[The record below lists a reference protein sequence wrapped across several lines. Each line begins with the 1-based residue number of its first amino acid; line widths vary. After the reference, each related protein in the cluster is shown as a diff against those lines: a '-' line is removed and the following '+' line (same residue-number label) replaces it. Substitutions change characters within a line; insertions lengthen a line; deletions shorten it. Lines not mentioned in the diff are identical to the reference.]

1 MVTQHTS
8 DTPKGGTVENII
20 AFLKIF
26 STQWLLQSILSGIV
40 IVIVIMTVTWTPVSS
55 ITDRRFGLKELEVKN
70 TYDLQVKTMEFLE
83 NDVMDR
89 LDDIYKRLDSVEEMD
104 KLQNS
109 RIDQLDERITELEDS
124 H

>member
-1 MVTQHTS
+1 MVSQQTPDS
-8 DTPKGGTVENII
+8 PKGGTVENII

-26 STQWLLQSILSGIV
+26 STQGLLQSVLSGIV
-40 IVIVIMTVTWTPVSS
+40 IVIVIMTVTWTPISS
-55 ITDRRFGLKELEVKN
+55 ITDRRFGLKELQVQN

-83 NDVMDR
+83 NDVMNR
-89 LDDIYKRLDSVEEMD
+89 LDDIYKRLNSVEEMD

-109 RIDQLDERITELEDS
+109 RIDSLDQRITELENT